1 MPINLLPLPSHLRSR
16 LLSHGVVAAVTFAAA
31 SVASGSALAQ
41 QAPTMLPPVS
51 VQTQGQ
57 VDEASPLKRTMT
69 SQSKYGGEIMDT
81 PQSITVVTEELM
93 EEQHV
98 IRMRDAL
105 RNVPG
110 ISLGSGEGGNQGDT
124 IFLRGFST
132 RGDMYL
138 DGVRDFGSYNR
149 DTFALQSVEVL
160 KGASSTIFGRGST
173 GGVINNVSKEPIS
186 QNLNEVDLSS
196 GTSPSGRGTGDFNYV
211 FNETTALRFNA
222 MAEYSET
229 TDRNYVNSQRWG
241 IFPSLTFGMNTNL
254 EVNFNYLHQAEDN
267 LPDLGIPFYF
277 GKPAPVNRNTF
288 YGYADFD
295 YEKTYV
301 DVATNRVKWNI
312 DSAVTLT
319 NSLRYGNESREQSPT
334 APRLAAG
341 TTINTPLS
349 AVQVTRSKP
358 TSDRDY
364 QNITDQSDFLV
375 TAKTWDL
382 GHTINTGVE
391 FAWETFKQTNYVITG
406 NPNATLINPNAFQ
419 TTPVVRQVS
428 SMTTTDTNSQAFYI
442 QDKVAVTDWLDLLGG
457 FRFDRF
463 EATLTPIPTTA
474 TNTITSVNRIP
485 SGRAAAIVKPD
496 DIQSYYFN
504 WGTSANPSAEN
515 FTLANNTAAV
525 APETSEIYEIG
536 AKYDLLEKRLGIQA
550 AIYKL
555 VKNNTR
561 IPDSTGSFFVLDGR
575 QMVQGGE
582 LSVVGKIT
590 DKWQTMTGLSVMS
603 SDNSST
609 QPANNGKDLV
619 NTPSVTW
626 NIWTTYDMFQNFTVG
641 GGVFYVGEYYADV
654 GNQNQIPAYTRVD
667 MMASYKIDKNF
678 ALQLNIQNLLD
689 KQYFTG
695 SGGNVLPGAG
705 RTGILT
711 GTYKF

>member
-1 MPINLLPLPSHLRSR
+1 
-16 LLSHGVVAAVTFAAA
+16 
-31 SVASGSALAQ
+31 
-41 QAPTMLPPVS
+41 
-51 VQTQGQ
+51 
-57 VDEASPLKRTMT
+57 MT

-93 EEQHV
+93 DEQHV
-98 IRMRDAL
+98 TRMRDAL

-173 GGVINNVSKEPIS
+173 GGVINNVSKEPLS
-186 QNLNEVDLSS
+186 QNLNEVDIS
-196 GTSPSGRGTGDFNYV
+196 GGTQPSGRGTGDFNYV
-211 FNETTALRFNA
+211 FNEKTALRMNV

-229 TDRNYVNSQRWG
+229 ADRDYTNSQRWG
-241 IFPSLTFGMNTNL
+241 LFPTLTFGMNTDL
-254 EVNFNYLHQAEDN
+254 EVNFNYLHQQEDN
-267 LPDLGIPFYF
+267 IPDLGIPFYF
-277 GKPAPVNRNTF
+277 GAPAPVDRSTF

-295 YEKTYV
+295 YEETQV
-301 DVATNRVKWNI
+301 DVVTNRVKWNI

-319 NSLRYGNESREQSPT
+319 NSLRYGNESRSQSPS

-341 TTINTPLS
+341 TTINTPQANVL
-349 AVQVTRSKP
+349 VNRSKP

-382 GHTINTGVE
+382 SHTVNTGIE
-391 FAWETFKQTNYVITG
+391 IAWETFDQTNYSISN
-406 NPNATLINPNAFQ
+406 NPPANFLYPNTYQ
-419 TTPVVRQVS
+419 STPIKGGVS
-428 SMTTTDTNSQAFYI
+428 GSSSTDTNSQAFYI
-442 QDKVAVTDWLDLLGG
+442 QDKVGVTDWLDLLGG

-463 EATLTPIPTTA
+463 QAKFRNNQNSSNL
-474 TNTITSVNRIP
+474 NSVDRIP
-485 SGRAAAIVKPD
+485 SGRAAAVVKPTEE
-496 DIQSYYFN
+496 QSYYFN

-525 APETSEIYEIG
+525 NPETSEIYEVG
-536 AKYDLLEKRLGIQA
+536 AKYDLFEKTLGIQA

-555 VKNNTR
+555 TKTNPR
-561 IPDSTGSFFVLDGR
+561 IPDPTGSFIVLDGR
-575 QMVQGGE
+575 QWVQGGE

-590 DKWQTMTGLSVMS
+590 DKWETMSGLSVMS

-609 QPANNGKDLV
+609 TPSNNGKELP
-619 NTPSVTW
+619 NTPNLTW
-626 NIWTTYDMFQNFTVG
+626 NIWTTYDVLPKLEVG
-641 GGVFYVGEYYADV
+641 GGLFYVGEYYADAA
-654 GNQNQIPAYTRVD
+654 NQNQIPAYYRID
-667 MMASYKIDKNF
+667 LMSSYKIDERF
-678 ALQLNIQNLLD
+678 GLQLNLQNLLD
-689 KQYFTG
+689 KRYYEG
-695 SGGNVLPGAG
+695 SGGNVIPGAG
-705 RTGILT
+705 RSAIFT

>member
-1 MPINLLPLPSHLRSR
+1 M
-16 LLSHGVVAAVTFAAA
+16 SHGVVAAVTFGAVAA
-31 SVASGSALAQ
+31 SSSALAQ

-93 EEQHV
+93 DEQHV
-98 IRMRDAL
+98 TRMRDAL

-110 ISLGSGEGGNQGDT
+110 ISLGSGEGGPQGDN

-160 KGASSTIFGRGST
+160 KGASSTVFGRGST
-173 GGVINNVSKEPIS
+173 GGVINNVSKEPLS
-186 QNLNEVDLSS
+186 QNMNEVEIS
-196 GTSPSGRGTGDFNYV
+196 GGTQPSGRGTGDFNYV

-229 TDRNYVNSQRWG
+229 AERNYVNSQRWG
-241 IFPSLTFGMNTNL
+241 IFPTLTFGMNTNL
-254 EVNFNYLHQAEDN
+254 EVNFNYLHQNEN
-267 LPDLGIPFYF
+267 NIPDHGIPFYF
-277 GKPAPVNRNTF
+277 GKPAPVNRDTF

-295 YEKTYV
+295 YEETSV

-312 DSAVTLT
+312 DPAVTLT
-319 NSLRYGNESREQSPT
+319 NSLRYGLESRSQSPT

-349 AVQVTRSKP
+349 AVTVNRSKP

-364 QNITDQSDFLV
+364 QNISDQTDFLV

-391 FAWETFKQTNYVITG
+391 FAWETFKQTNYVITN
-406 NPNATLINPNAFQ
+406 NPAATLINPNAYQ
-419 TTPVVRQVS
+419 TTPKKGQVS
-428 SMTTTDTNSQAFYI
+428 SMSTTWTNSQAFYI

-463 EATLTPIPTTA
+463 AATFQA
-474 TNTITSVNRIP
+474 NTGSALTSVDRIP
-485 SGRAAAIVKPD
+485 SGRAAAIIKPD
-496 DIQSYYFN
+496 EIQSYYFN
-504 WGTSANPSAEN
+504 WGTSANPSAET

-525 APETSEIYEIG
+525 APETSEIYEVG
-536 AKYDLLEKRLGIQA
+536 AKYDLFEKRLGFQFA
-550 AIYKL
+550 AYKL
-555 VKNNTR
+555 TKNNTR
-561 IPDSTGSFFVLDGR
+561 IPDPTGSFIVLDGR
-575 QMVQGGE
+575 QWVQGGE
-582 LSVVGKIT
+582 ASVVGKIT
-590 DKWQTMTGLSVMS
+590 DKWQTMSGLSVMT
-603 SDNSST
+603 SDNSSST
-609 QPANNGKDLV
+609 PANNGKELP
-619 NTPSVTW
+619 NTPNLTW
-626 NIWTTYDMFQNFTVG
+626 NIWTTYDVLPKLQVG
-641 GGVFYVGEYYADV
+641 GGLFYVGEYYADAA
-654 GNQNQIPAYTRVD
+654 NQNQIPAYYRID
-667 MMASYKIDKNF
+667 LMSSYKIDDRF
-678 ALQLNIQNLLD
+678 GLQLNIQNLLD
-689 KQYFTG
+689 KRYYEG

-705 RTGILT
+705 RTAIFT

>member
-1 MPINLLPLPSHLRSR
+1 MPVHPPPLPGPLRAR
-16 LLSHGVVAAVTFAAA
+16 LLSHGVVAAVTVAATA
-31 SVASGSALAQ
+31 VASGGAHAQ

-51 VQTQGQ
+51 VQTPGQ
-57 VDEASPLKRTMT
+57 PDEASPLKRTMT

-93 EEQHV
+93 DEQHV
-98 IRMRDAL
+98 TRMRDAL

-173 GGVINNVSKEPIS
+173 GGVINNVSKEPMS
-186 QNLNEVDLSS
+186 QNLNEVDLSG

-229 TDRNYVNSQRWG
+229 ADRNYVNNQRWG
-241 IFPSLTFGMNTNL
+241 LFPSITFGMNTNL
-254 EVNFNYLHQAEDN
+254 EVNFNYLHQSEDN

-277 GKPAPVNRNTF
+277 GSPAPVGRETF
-288 YGYADFD
+288 YGYANFD
-295 YEKTYV
+295 YEKTQV
-301 DVATNRVKWNI
+301 DIVTNRVKWNI

-319 NSLRYGNESREQSPT
+319 NTLRWGREDRNQSPT
-334 APRLAAG
+334 APRIPAAV
-341 TTINTPLS
+341 TINTPQS
-349 AVQVTRSKP
+349 AINVTRSKP

-364 QNITDQSDFLV
+364 NSYTDQTDFLV
-375 TAKTWDL
+375 TAKTWEL
-382 GHTINTGVE
+382 THTVNTGLE
-391 FAWETFKQTNYVITG
+391 FAYEAFAQTNFNVNN
-406 NPNATLINPNAFQ
+406 NPAANFLFPNTYQATPQKGA
-419 TTPVVRQVS
+419 VS
-428 SMTTTDTNSQAFYI
+428 SMSETTSNSQAFYI
-442 QDKVAVTDWLDLLGG
+442 QDKVGVTDWLDLLGG

-463 EATLTPIPTTA
+463 SATLNPSPQA
-474 TNTITSVNRIP
+474 TSVNAVNRIP
-485 SGRAAAIVKPD
+485 SGRAAMIVKLTEE
-496 DIQSYYFN
+496 QSYYFN

-525 APETSEIYEIG
+525 APETSEIYEVG
-536 AKYDLLEKRLGIQA
+536 AKYDLFEKTLGIQA

-555 VKNNTR
+555 EKTNTR
-561 IPDSTGSFFVLDGR
+561 IPDPTGSFFVLDGR
-575 QMVQGGE
+575 QWVQGGE

-590 DKWQTMTGLSVMS
+590 DKWQTMSGLSVMS

-609 QPANNGKDLV
+609 TPSNNGKELP
-619 NTPSVTW
+619 NTPNLTW
-626 NIWTTYDMFQNFTVG
+626 NIWTTYDVIKNLQVG
-641 GGVFYVGEYYADV
+641 GGLFYVGEYYADAA
-654 GNQNQIPAYTRVD
+654 NQNQIPAYYRID
-667 MMASYKIDKNF
+667 LMSSYKIDDRF
-678 ALQLNIQNLLD
+678 GLQLNIQNLLD
-689 KQYFTG
+689 KRYYEG

-705 RTGILT
+705 RTAIFT
-711 GTYKF
+711 GSYKF

>member
-1 MPINLLPLPSHLRSR
+1 MPINLPLLPSHLRSR
-16 LLSHGVVAAVTFAAA
+16 LMSHGVVAAVSFAAVA
-31 SVASGSALAQ
+31 SSGSALAQ

-98 IRMRDAL
+98 TRMRDAL

-173 GGVINNVSKEPIS
+173 GGVINNVSKEPLA
-186 QNLNEVDLSS
+186 QNLNEVDIS
-196 GTSPSGRGTGDFNYV
+196 GGTQPSGRGTGDFNYV

-229 TDRNYVNSQRWG
+229 ADRDYVNSQRWG
-241 IFPSLTFGMNTNL
+241 LFPTLTFGMNTNL
-254 EVNFNYLHQAEDN
+254 EVNFNYLHQQEN
-267 LPDLGIPFYF
+267 NIPDLGIPFYF
-277 GKPAPVNRNTF
+277 GSPAPVGRQTF

-295 YEKTYV
+295 YEKTQV
-301 DVATNRVKWNI
+301 DVVTNRVKWNI
-312 DSAVTLT
+312 DSAITLT
-319 NSLRYGNESREQSPT
+319 NTLRYGNESRSQSPT
-334 APRLAAG
+334 APRIPAG
-341 TTINTPLS
+341 VTINTPQS
-349 AVQVTRSKP
+349 AVTVTRSKP

-364 QNITDQSDFLV
+364 QNVTDQSDFLV
-375 TAKTWDL
+375 TAKTWDI
-382 GHTINTGVE
+382 GHTINTGIE
-391 FAWETFKQTNYVITG
+391 LAWETFDQTNFNINN
-406 NPNATLINPNAFQ
+406 NPNANFLFPNTFQ
-419 TTPVVRQVS
+419 ATPQKGAVS
-428 SMTTTDTNSQAFYI
+428 SSSTTNTNSQAYYI

-457 FRFDRF
+457 FRIDRF
-463 EATLTPIPTTA
+463 SAQFRNNVNSGNL
-474 TNTITSVNRIP
+474 NSVDRIP
-485 SGRAAAIVKPD
+485 SGRAAAIVKPTEE
-496 DIQSYYFN
+496 QSYYFN

-525 APETSEIYEIG
+525 NPETSEIYEVG
-536 AKYDLLEKRLGIQA
+536 AKYDLFEKTLGIQA

-555 VKNNTR
+555 IKTNTR
-561 IPDSTGSFFVLDGR
+561 IPDPTGSFFVLDGR
-575 QMVQGGE
+575 QWVQGGE

-590 DKWQTMTGLSVMS
+590 DKWQTMSGLSVMS
-603 SDNSST
+603 SDNSTST
-609 QPANNGKDLV
+609 PSQNGKELP
-619 NTPSVTW
+619 NTPNLTW
-626 NIWTTYDMFQNFTVG
+626 NIWTTYDVLPKLQVG
-641 GGVFYVGEYYADV
+641 GGLFYVGEYYADAA
-654 GNQNQIPAYTRVD
+654 NQNQIPAYYRID
-667 MMASYKIDKNF
+667 LMSSYKIDERF
-678 ALQLNIQNLLD
+678 GLQVNIQNLLD
-689 KQYFTG
+689 KRYYEG

-705 RTGILT
+705 RTAIFT

>member
-1 MPINLLPLPSHLRSR
+1 MPINLPLLPSHLRSR
-16 LLSHGVVAAVTFAAA
+16 LMSHGVVAAVSFAAVA
-31 SVASGSALAQ
+31 SSGSALAQ

-98 IRMRDAL
+98 TRMRDAL

-173 GGVINNVSKEPIS
+173 GGVINNVSKEPLS
-186 QNLNEVDLSS
+186 QNMNEVDVS
-196 GTSPSGRGTGDFNYV
+196 GGTNTSGRGTGDFNYV

-222 MAEYSET
+222 MAEYSQT
-229 TDRNYVNSQRWG
+229 ADRNYVNNQRWG
-241 IFPSLTFGMNTNL
+241 IFPTLTFGMNTDL
-254 EVNFNYLHQAEDN
+254 EVNFNYLHQSEN
-267 LPDLGIPFYF
+267 NIPDLGIPFYF
-277 GKPAPVNRNTF
+277 GKPAPVNRDTF

-295 YEKTYV
+295 YEETSV
-301 DVATNRVKWNI
+301 DVVTNRVKWNI

-319 NSLRYGNESREQSPT
+319 NSLRYGLETRSQSPT
-334 APRLAAG
+334 APRLLAA

-364 QNITDQSDFLV
+364 QNISDQSDFLI

-391 FAWETFKQTNYVITG
+391 FAWETFEQTNFVITN
-406 NPNATLINPNAFQ
+406 NPNATLLNPNAFQ
-419 TTPVVRQVS
+419 TTPKKGQVS
-428 SMTTTDTNSQAFYI
+428 TLSTTWTNSQAWYM

-457 FRFDRF
+457 FRIDRF
-463 EATLTPIPTTA
+463 SATFQG
-474 TNTITSVNRIP
+474 NTGPSLTSVDRIP

-496 DIQSYYFN
+496 EIQSYYFN

-515 FTLANNTAAV
+515 FTLANNTVAV
-525 APETSEIYEIG
+525 APETSEIYEVG

-609 QPANNGKDLV
+609 QPANNGKELV
-619 NTPSVTW
+619 NTPNVTW

-641 GGVFYVGEYYADV
+641 GGVFYVGQYYADV
-654 GNQNQIPAYTRVD
+654 GNQNQIPAYTRID
-667 MMASYKIDKNF
+667 MMASYKVDKDF
-678 ALQLNIQNLLD
+678 ALQLNIQNLMD

-705 RTGILT
+705 RTAILT
-711 GTYKF
+711 GSYKF

>member
-1 MPINLLPLPSHLRSR
+1 MPINPIPLPNPLRSR

-31 SVASGSALAQ
+31 AASGSALAQ
-41 QAPTMLPPVS
+41 SPPTVLPPVS

-93 EEQHV
+93 DEQHV
-98 IRMRDAL
+98 TRMRDAL

-124 IFLRGFST
+124 VFLRGFST

-173 GGVINNVSKEPIS
+173 GGVINNVSKEPLS
-186 QNLNEVDLSS
+186 QNLNEVDVS
-196 GTSPSGRGTGDFNYV
+196 GGTQPSGRGTGDFNYV
-211 FNETTALRFNA
+211 FNEKTALRMNV

-229 TDRNYVNSQRWG
+229 ADRNYVNSQRWG
-241 IFPSLTFGMNTNL
+241 LFPTLTFGMNTDL
-254 EVNFNYLHQAEDN
+254 EINFNYLHQQEDN
-267 LPDLGIPFYF
+267 IPDLGIPFYF
-277 GKPAPVNRNTF
+277 GAPAPVGRETF

-295 YEKTYV
+295 YEETQV
-301 DVATNRVKWNI
+301 DIVTNRVKWNI

-319 NSLRYGNESREQSPT
+319 NTLRYGNESRSQSPT
-334 APRLAAG
+334 APRIPAG
-341 TTINTPLS
+341 VTINTPQS
-349 AVQVTRSKP
+349 AINVTRSKP

-382 GHTINTGVE
+382 SHTVNTGIE
-391 FAWETFKQTNYVITG
+391 IAWETFDQTNFNISN
-406 NPNATLINPNAFQ
+406 NPAANFLYPNTYQ
-419 TTPVVRQVS
+419 STPIKGVVS
-428 SMTTTDTNSQAFYI
+428 SSSTTNTNSQAFYI
-442 QDKVAVTDWLDLLGG
+442 QDKVGVTDWLDLLGG

-463 EATLTPIPTTA
+463 SAQFRNNVNSGNL
-474 TNTITSVNRIP
+474 NSVDRIP
-485 SGRAAAIVKPD
+485 SGRAAAVVKPTEQ
-496 DIQSYYFN
+496 QSYYFN

-525 APETSEIYEIG
+525 NPETSEIYEVG
-536 AKYDLLEKRLGIQA
+536 AKYDLFEKTLGIQA

-555 VKNNTR
+555 TKTNTR
-561 IPDSTGSFFVLDGR
+561 IPDPTGSFIVLDGR
-575 QMVQGGE
+575 QWVQGGE

-590 DKWQTMTGLSVMS
+590 DKWQTMSGLSVMS
-603 SDNSST
+603 SDNSTTTPS
-609 QPANNGKDLV
+609 QNGKELP
-619 NTPSVTW
+619 NTPNLTW
-626 NIWTTYDMFQNFTVG
+626 NIWTTYDIIPKLQVG
-641 GGVFYVGEYYADV
+641 GGLFYVGEYYADAA
-654 GNQNQIPAYTRVD
+654 NQNQIPAYYRID
-667 MMASYKIDKNF
+667 LMSSYKIDERF
-678 ALQLNIQNLLD
+678 GLQVNLQNLLD
-689 KQYFTG
+689 KRYYEG
-695 SGGNVLPGAG
+695 SGGNVIPGAG
-705 RTGILT
+705 RSAIFT